1 MIRVPLQ
8 SRETV
13 SASEQ
18 YIFDLLDRER
28 GTPTAYVFRAM
39 AHTPE
44 ILAQFIPMA
53 NEVRK
58 AAGLDPK
65 LRELAILTVARTLNS
80 QYEFTAHAM
89 LARRLGVPAEKIEA
103 IDDFENSALFAAEER
118 DSMRLAREVTQTA
131 KASDATWAAVHRR
144 LGDKQT
150 IALLFNIGWY
160 NLVARING
168 PLGIETDPLF
178 DTAKHGDQVI
188 RALDRTGKE

>member
-8 SRETV
+8 SRESV
-13 SASEQ
+13 SAGDQ

-53 NEVRK
+53 NAVRN
-58 AAGLDPK
+58 AAGFDPK
-65 LRELAILTVARTLNS
+65 LRELAILEVARTLNS
-80 QYEFTAHAM
+80 HYEFAAHAM
-89 LARRLGVPAEKIEA
+89 LARRVGVPAEKLEA
-103 IDDFENSALFAAEER
+103 IDDFETSPLFSDEER
-118 DSMRLAREVTQTA
+118 DVMRLAREVTQTA
-131 KASDATWAAVHRR
+131 KASEATWTAVHQRY
-144 LGDKQT
+144 GDKQT
-150 IALLFNIGWY
+150 VALLFNIGWY

-178 DTAKHGDQVI
+178 DTAKYGDQVI
-188 RALDRTGKE
+188 RALDRSGKD

>member
-13 SASEQ
+13 PEDEQ

-39 AHTPE
+39 ANTPE

-65 LRELAILTVARTLNS
+65 LRELAILSVARTLNS
-80 QYEFTAHAM
+80 QYEFSAHAM
-89 LARRLGVPAEKIEA
+89 LARRLGVPAEKLEA
-103 IDDFENSALFAAEER
+103 IDEFEASALFSDEER
-118 DSMRLAREVTQTA
+118 DIMRLAREVTQTA
-131 KASDATWAAVHRR
+131 KASEATWNAVHQRH
-144 LGDKQT
+144 GDKQT
-150 IALLFNIGWY
+150 VALLFNIGWY

-178 DTAKHGDQVI
+178 DTATHGDQVI
-188 RALDRTGKE
+188 RALDRSRKE

>member
-13 SASEQ
+13 SADQQ

-28 GTPTAYVFRAM
+28 GTPTAYIFRAM
-39 AHTPE
+39 ANTPE

-65 LRELAILTVARTLNS
+65 LRELAILAVARALNS
-80 QYEFTAHAM
+80 AYEFAAHAM
-89 LARRLGVPAEKIEA
+89 LARRVGVSPEKIEC
-103 IDDFENSALFAAEER
+103 IDDFETSEWFPDEER
-118 DSMRLAREVTQTA
+118 DVMRLAREVTLTA
-131 KASDATWAAVHRR
+131 KAGEATWRAVHQR
-144 LGDKQT
+144 LGDKRT
-150 IALLFNIGWY
+150 VALLFNIGWY

-178 DTAKHGDQVI
+178 DTARHGDQVI
-188 RALDRTGKE
+188 RALDRSSEE